1 MVIRCS
7 TDTAAHVTITV
18 SILHIYFLPT
28 GNDNLPRYHS
38 VRPFTVGAPAGKGLL
53 RRSSKRDIGS
63 SKSSTGLRRVS
74 AASPVSVNYCVNYWL
89 NNEASLLPSA
99 TRLRRLCFYT
109 YLSVHGGGVR
119 REYLG
124 RHTPRTR
131 HTPTGKHP
139 PPGITILGK
148 HSPPRRRLTLR
159 TARVLLECILVH
171 TFGLCTYFF
180 AIEWTK

>member
-1 MVIRCS
+1 MVIHCS

-18 SILHIYFLPT
+18 SILNIYFLLT
-28 GNDNLPRYHS
+28 GNDNLSRYHS

-74 AASPVSVNYCVNYWL
+74 ATSPVSVNYCVNYWL

-109 YLSVHGGGVR
+109 CLSVHRGGGAGG
-119 REYLG
+119 YLG

-131 HTPTGKHP
+131 HTPLGSTLPRESQSPGKHTP
-139 PPGITILGK
+139 PPGDG
-148 HSPPRRRLTLR
+148 
-159 TARVLLECILVH
+159 
-171 TFGLCTYFF
+171 
-180 AIEWTK
+180 

>member
-7 TDTAAHVTITV
+7 TDTAIHVTITV
-18 SILHIYFLPT
+18 SVLHIYFLST
-28 GNDNLPRYHS
+28 GNDNLSRYHS

-74 AASPVSVNYCVNYWL
+74 ATSPVSVNYCVNYWL

-109 YLSVHGGGVR
+109 CLSVHRGGAGGVP
-119 REYLG
+119 G
-124 RHTPRTR
+124 QAHPSDQA
-131 HTPTGKHP
+131 HP
-139 PPGITILGK
+139 PWEAPSPGNHNPLG
-148 HSPPRRRLTLR
+148 STPPRRRLTLR
-159 TARVLLECILVH
+159 AVRILLECILVH
-171 TFGLCTYFF
+171 TCCLGCVLLFCY
-180 AIEWTK
+180 